1 MNDVVIIGAGPAGLS
16 AAIYASRRGMKT
28 IVIGKKLS
36 EQVVGAPQIKNY
48 PGIEA
53 ISGVELVQ
61 KMEEQARNFGAEI
74 IYDEVLSIR
83 KEGSEFFVAAK
94 EKKYEGKSV
103 ILAIGKGPKHL
114 GIPSEERFQGKGIFY
129 CDICDAPLMKNK
141 VTAVVGG
148 GDSAL
153 DAALYLSTL
162 AKKVYLIHRRDKL
175 RGCETTVEKI
185 KEKKN
190 VEMVFD
196 SVVEEFAGEK
206 FLQSVKIKNVK
217 TGGQKELKVD
227 GVFVEVGHEVKSDFV
242 KDLVKLDEQKQIVVN
257 QNCETFY
264 PNTEKTRPGIFA
276 AGDATSSVFKQIVI
290 SSGEGA
296 KAGLQA
302 YSYVMKK
309 GMTTD
314 RSAGYGK

>member
-1 MNDVVIIGAGPAGLS
+1 MYDCIIIGMGPAGLS
-16 AAIYASRRGMKT
+16 AAIYTSRRGMKT
-28 IVIGKKLS
+28 VVIGKKLS

-53 ISGVELVQ
+53 ISGMELVQ
-61 KMEEQARNFGAEI
+61 RMEEQAKSFGAEI
-74 IYDEVLSIR
+74 IYDEVLSI
-83 KEGSEFFVAAK
+83 KEEGKNFTVVAK
-94 EKKYEGKSV
+94 EKRYDAKSI
-103 ILAIGKGPKHL
+103 ILAIGKGPRHL
-114 GIPSEERFQGKGIFY
+114 GIASEEKFQGRGIFY

-141 VTAVVGG
+141 VTAIIGG

-162 AKKVYLIHRRDKL
+162 AKKVYVIHRRNQF
-175 RGCETTVEKI
+175 RGCEITVGKI

-190 VEMVFD
+190 IEMILD

-206 FLQSVKIKNVK
+206 FLQSVKIKNLRSGEK
-217 TGGQKELKVD
+217 KELKVD
-227 GVFVEVGHEVKSDFV
+227 GVFIEVGHEVRSDFL
-242 KDLVKLDEQKQIVVN
+242 KELVKLDGQKQIVVN

-264 PNTEKTRPGIFA
+264 PNTNDVRLGIFA
-276 AGDATSSVFKQIVI
+276 AGDATTSLFKQIVI

-302 YSYVMKK
+302 YSYVTKK
-309 GMTTD
+309 GTGTD
-314 RSAGYGK
+314 RSVGYGK